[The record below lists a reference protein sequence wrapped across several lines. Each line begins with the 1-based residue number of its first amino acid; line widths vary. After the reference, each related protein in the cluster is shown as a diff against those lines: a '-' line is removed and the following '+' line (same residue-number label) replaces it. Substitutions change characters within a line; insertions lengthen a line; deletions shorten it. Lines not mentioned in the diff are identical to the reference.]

1 MTKKNDILTKLRKAE
16 DEYLIFL
23 SKMRIETPLIAN
35 MVSPEPCQLEQVQEQ
50 LLDEKTALI
59 EYFLGEKKSFMFLI
73 TENNFYLFTLPSR
86 GEINISLKAFL
97 KILSDP
103 PNGKFREILAAKRLY
118 KELFSP
124 LEEVIPDKVENLI
137 IIPDGILYYLPF
149 ETLIPQAGVQSE
161 KDDYLISRFRISYSP
176 SSSALL
182 FLTREKKV
190 RKFEMD
196 LLAIGDPDYTFDGT
210 VSKQREKTPA
220 ELLKDLYQ
228 NQGFNFSPLP
238 FSEKEVKKIA
248 AFFPKKRRNLY
259 LKENVVEHTIKNLP
273 LDKYQV
279 IHFACHGLLD
289 ERFPF
294 RSALVLSVNH
304 DGTEDGFLHV
314 REIYNLRILAELV
327 VLSACQTGKGRLERG
342 EGILGLPRIFFYSG
356 ARSVVST
363 LWEIG
368 DKSTA
373 DFMEFFYYYLTQG
386 NDTSQ
391 ALRLAKLKMI
401 KSKYSHPF
409 YWAAFILNG
418 KFSTRIS
425 IN

>member
-1 MTKKNDILTKLRKAE
+1 
-16 DEYLIFL
+16 
-23 SKMRIETPLIAN
+23 
-35 MVSPEPCQLEQVQEQ
+35 
-50 LLDEKTALI
+50 
-59 EYFLGEKKSFMFLI
+59 MFLI
-73 TENNFYLFTLPSR
+73 TENSFYLFTLPSR